1 MFSDQPDQPRDNTDR
16 SYVWTMFSFVRKFL
30 KPYLKVWL
38 HHFTF
43 QSAMNDCSCYCT
55 SLPAFC
61 IDIFSVFIHYD
72 GYILASLLLELVIF
86 DDK

>member
-30 KPYLKVWL
+30 KPYLKEWL
-38 HHFTF
+38 HYFTF
-43 QSAMNDCSCYCT
+43 QSAMNDSSCYCT

-86 DDK
+86 DDR